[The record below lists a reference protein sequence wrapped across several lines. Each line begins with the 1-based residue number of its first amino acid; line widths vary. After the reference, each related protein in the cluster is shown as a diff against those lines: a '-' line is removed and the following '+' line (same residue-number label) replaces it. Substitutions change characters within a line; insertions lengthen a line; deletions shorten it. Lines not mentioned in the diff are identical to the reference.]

1 VTRNKFLARSAES
14 PYNLAMASVVETA
27 PLVLNVGVVLTAAAT
42 MGFAA
47 RKLGLPSVI
56 GYLAT
61 GLLVSP
67 FTPGFVADNNQLA
80 LLADIGVVLLLF
92 EVGIELDLK
101 RISRE
106 YRALL
111 WGVPTQMGIGML
123 IGTPIFLWMGIPIFG
138 ALLLSLS
145 IAMSSSVV
153 IVNITRSPRR
163 TTDTQTEEAL
173 LGWSLVQDIVG
184 VAAAA
189 IILTLFGSSNSSI
202 FVAVGGLV
210 LFGAVAFV
218 ASRILPIVL
227 RAVRWDK
234 DFFLIYSVAF
244 GLVLASLGTVVFDIP
259 MALAGFVAGLAINNS
274 RDSEEVRKAI
284 LPFRDLFAVLFFV
297 VIGTLIQPS
306 LFTNSWRFA
315 LLILGLMILLKTLP
329 TMGLARISRLKVK
342 PIRLGIGVSQIG
354 EFSFV
359 LGSLAYAEKIISV
372 YQYTGLLMAVVLSI
386 MASTILVRRAPKRA

>member
-1 VTRNKFLARSAES
+1 
-14 PYNLAMASVVETA
+14 MASIVETA

-42 MGFAA
+42 MGFVA

-56 GYLAT
+56 GYLVT
-61 GLLVSP
+61 GLIVSP
-67 FTPGFVADNNQLA
+67 FTPGFVAENNQLA

-123 IGTPIFLWMGIPIFG
+123 VGTPIFLLMGIPIYG

-163 TTDTQTEEAL
+163 VTDTNTEEAL
-173 LGWSLVQDIVG
+173 LGWSLIQDIVG

-189 IILTLFGSSNSSI
+189 IILTLFGSSNASV

-234 DFFLIYSVAF
+234 DFFLIYSVSF

-297 VIGTLIQPS
+297 VIGTLIQPALLS
-306 LFTNSWRFA
+306 NSWRFA
-315 LLILGLMILLKTLP
+315 LLILGLMILVKTLP

-342 PIRLGIGVSQIG
+342 PMRLGIGVSQIG

-359 LGSLAYAEKIISV
+359 LGSLAYSQEAISV

>member
-1 VTRNKFLARSAES
+1 
-14 PYNLAMASVVETA
+14 MASIVETA

-56 GYLAT
+56 GYLLT

-92 EVGIELDLK
+92 EVGIELDLRK
-101 RISRE
+101 VTRE
-106 YRALL
+106 QKGLL
-111 WGVPTQMGIGML
+111 WGVPTQMVVGVA
-123 IGTPIFLWMGIPIFG
+123 IGTPLFLWLGIPIFG

-163 TTDTQTEEAL
+163 ATDTHTEESL
-173 LGWSLVQDIVG
+173 LSWSLLQDIFG

-189 IILTLFGSSNSSI
+189 VILTLFGAGDKTI
-202 FVAVGGLV
+202 TQAIGGLV
-210 LFGAVAFV
+210 GFGLLAIA
-218 ASRILPIVL
+218 ASKILPIVL
-227 RAVRWDK
+227 RAVRWDS

-244 GLVLASLGTVVFDIP
+244 GLVLAALGTVVFGIP
-259 MALAGFVAGLAINNS
+259 MALAGFVAGLAINQS
-274 RDSEEVRKAI
+274 RDTEEVRKAI

-297 VIGTLIQPS
+297 VIGTLIEPS
-306 LFTNSWRFA
+306 QLSKAWPFA
-315 LLILGLMILLKTLP
+315 ALVLAMLVILKTVP
-329 TMGLARISRLKVK
+329 TVLIARIGRLKAK
-342 PIRLGIGVSQIG
+342 PYHLGVGVSQIG

-359 LGSLAYAEKIISV
+359 LGSLAYAQGAITPS
-372 YQYTGLLMAVVLSI
+372 QFTGLLLAVVLSI
-386 MASTILVRRAPKRA
+386 MSSTILVRKRFTKAI

>member
-1 VTRNKFLARSAES
+1 
-14 PYNLAMASVVETA
+14 MASIVETA

-56 GYLAT
+56 GYLVT
-61 GLLVSP
+61 GLIVSP
-67 FTPGFVADNNQLA
+67 FTPGFVAENNQLA

-111 WGVPTQMGIGML
+111 WGVPTQMVIGMVV
-123 IGTPIFLWMGIPIFG
+123 GTPIFLWLGIPIYG

-163 TTDTQTEEAL
+163 VTDTQTEEAL

-189 IILTLFGSSNSSI
+189 IILTLFGSSNASV

-234 DFFLIYSVAF
+234 DFFLIYSVSF

-297 VIGTLIQPS
+297 VIGTLIQPALLS
-306 LFTNSWRFA
+306 NSWRFA
-315 LLILGLMILLKTLP
+315 LLILGLMILVKTLP
-329 TMGLARISRLKVK
+329 TMGIARISSLKVK
-342 PIRLGIGVSQIG
+342 PVRLGIGVSQIG

-359 LGSLAYAEKIISV
+359 LGSLAYSQEAISV

-386 MASTILVRRAPKRA
+386 MASTILVRRAPKQA

>member
-1 VTRNKFLARSAES
+1 
-14 PYNLAMASVVETA
+14 MASIIETA

-56 GYLAT
+56 GYLVT
-61 GLLVSP
+61 GLIVSP
-67 FTPGFVADNNQLA
+67 FTPGFVAENNQLA

-123 IGTPIFLWMGIPIFG
+123 VGTPIFLWMGIPIYG

-163 TTDTQTEEAL
+163 VTDTHTEEAL
-173 LGWSLVQDIVG
+173 LGWSLIQDIVG

-189 IILTLFGSSNSSI
+189 IILTLFGSSNASV
-202 FVAVGGLV
+202 FVAVGGLI

-234 DFFLIYSVAF
+234 DFFLIYSVSF

-297 VIGTLIQPS
+297 VIGTLIQPALLS
-306 LFTNSWRFA
+306 NSWRFA
-315 LLILGLMILLKTLP
+315 LLILGLMILVKTLP

-342 PIRLGIGVSQIG
+342 PMRLGIGVSQIG

-359 LGSLAYAEKIISV
+359 LGSLAYSQDAISV

>member
-1 VTRNKFLARSAES
+1 
-14 PYNLAMASVVETA
+14 MASIVETA
-27 PLVLNVGVVLTAAAT
+27 PLVLNVGVVLAAAAT

-56 GYLAT
+56 GYLVT

-123 IGTPIFLWMGIPIFG
+123 VGTPIFLSMGVPIFG

-173 LGWSLVQDIVG
+173 LGWSLIQDIVG

-234 DFFLIYSVAF
+234 DFFLIYSVSF

-306 LFTNSWRFA
+306 LLTNSWRFA

-329 TMGLARISRLKVK
+329 TMGFARISSLKVK
-342 PIRLGIGVSQIG
+342 PVRLGIGVSQIG

-359 LGSLAYAEKIISV
+359 LGSLAYAEKVISV

>member
-1 VTRNKFLARSAES
+1 
-14 PYNLAMASVVETA
+14 MASIVDTA

-56 GYLAT
+56 GYLVT

-106 YRALL
+106 YRAIL
-111 WGVPTQMGIGML
+111 WGVPMQMGIGMVA
-123 IGTPIFLWMGIPIFG
+123 GTPIFLWMGIPLYG

-163 TTDTQTEEAL
+163 ATDTPTEEAL

-189 IILTLFGSSNSSI
+189 VILTLFGSSSSSI
-202 FVAVGGLV
+202 FIAVGGLIV
-210 LFGAVAFV
+210 FGAVAIV
-218 ASRILPIVL
+218 ASKILPIVL

-234 DFFLIYSVAF
+234 DFFLIYSVSF
-244 GLVLASLGTVVFDIP
+244 GLVLASLGTVVFEIP

-306 LFTNSWRFA
+306 LLEGSWRFA
-315 LLILGLMILLKTLP
+315 LLVLGLMIILKTLP
-329 TMGLARISRLKVK
+329 TMALAYVSHLKVK

-359 LGSLAYAEKIISV
+359 LGSLAYAEKVISA

-386 MASTILVRRAPKRA
+386 VASTILVRRAPKHA

>member
-1 VTRNKFLARSAES
+1 
-14 PYNLAMASVVETA
+14 MASIVETA
-27 PLVLNVGVVLTAAAT
+27 PLVLNVGVVLAAAAT

-56 GYLAT
+56 GYLVT

-123 IGTPIFLWMGIPIFG
+123 VGTPIFLWMGVPIFG

-173 LGWSLVQDIVG
+173 LGWSLIQDIVG

-234 DFFLIYSVAF
+234 DFFLIYSVSF

-306 LFTNSWRFA
+306 LLTNSWRFA

-329 TMGLARISRLKVK
+329 TMGIARISSLKVK
-342 PIRLGIGVSQIG
+342 PVRLGIGVSQIG

-359 LGSLAYAEKIISV
+359 LGSLAYAEKVISV